1 MTIKISKPT
10 GFEIEEY
17 QNNTVLELIDNEEYT
32 E

>member
-17 QNNTVLELIDNEEYT
+17 PKQSVLELIDNEEYT